1 MIAYLYLF
9 NKQGGLYMYKFLRI
23 YDVKT
28 KGNEVLA
35 ARYEVL
41 SEFEEFNCDE
51 LMEQRLIN
59 ICKSKNMPDINEGCM
74 YSVVKYENNIPVADE
89 AQLFYHTDNNGESFL
104 DIAECDARIITGV
117 ALGCDLSI
125 SRNST
130 LNNNVH
136 NDKLNNSYEEY
147 RKLCDE
153 YSQKVKYPEY
163 GEWCKE
169 SIFKIIKE
177 HGISDNEEYL
187 ITKAFNPNSDLY
199 ECLDG
204 NDPEYVLSWINSKP
218 HFKESLYDIILDRFL
233 DAYGEQYETLNKELA
248 DREYE
253 EYTGLDILAD
263 IINRAEDGNIDLFY
277 KALNEIGVNGF
288 KEYILQLVQK

>member
-1 MIAYLYLF
+1 
-9 NKQGGLYMYKFLRI
+9 MYKFLRI

-41 SEFEEFNCDE
+41 SEFEEFNYDE
-51 LMEQRLIN
+51 LMEQQLIN
-59 ICKSKNMPDINEGCM
+59 ICKSKNMLDINEGCI
-74 YSVVKYENNIPVADE
+74 YSVVKYKNDIPVADE

-104 DIAECDARIITGV
+104 DIADWDARIITGV

-125 SRNST
+125 SKNSA

-136 NDKLNNSYEEY
+136 NDKLDNSYKEY

-169 SIFKIIKE
+169 SIVKIIKE
-177 HGISDNEEYL
+177 QGISDNEEYL
-187 ITKAFNPNSDLY
+187 ITKVFNPNSDLY

-204 NDPEYVLSWINSKP
+204 NDPEYVLAWINSKP
-218 HFKESLYDIILDRFL
+218 QYRESLFDTIYDGFYDVYA
-233 DAYGEQYETLNKELA
+233 DKYEAMNKELA
-248 DREYE
+248 NMEYE
-253 EYTGLDILAD
+253 CCTGKDILAELIGKND
-263 IINRAEDGNIDLFY
+263 NSNIDLFY
-277 KALNEIGVNGF
+277 KALEEIGVNGF
-288 KEYILQLVQK
+288 KEFILQLVQKQ

>member
-1 MIAYLYLF
+1 
-9 NKQGGLYMYKFLRI
+9 MYKFLRI

-35 ARYEVL
+35 AGYEVL
-41 SEFEEFNCDE
+41 SEFEEFNYDE
-51 LMEQRLIN
+51 LMEQHLIN

-89 AQLFYHTDNNGESFL
+89 AQLFYHTDNNSESFL
-104 DIAECDARIITGV
+104 DIAEWDARIITGV

-125 SRNST
+125 SKNST

-136 NDKLNNSYEEY
+136 NDKLDNSYEKY

-177 HGISDNEEYL
+177 QGISDNEEYL
-187 ITKAFNPNSDLY
+187 ITKVFNPNSDLY

-204 NDPEYVLSWINSKP
+204 NDPEYVLDWINSKP
-218 HFKESLYDIILDRFL
+218 QYRESLFDTIYDGFYDVYA
-233 DAYGEQYETLNKELA
+233 DKYEAMNKELA
-248 DREYE
+248 NIEYE
-253 EYTGLDILAD
+253 CCTGKDILAELIGKND
-263 IINRAEDGNIDLFY
+263 NSNIDLLY
-277 KALNEIGVNGF
+277 KALEEIGVNGF
-288 KEYILQLVQK
+288 KEFILQLVQKQ

>member
-74 YSVVKYENNIPVADE
+74 YSVVKYENNISVADE

-104 DIAECDARIITGV
+104 DIAEWDARIITGV

-218 HFKESLYDIILDRFL
+218 QYGESLFNTIYDGFYDVYT
-233 DAYGEQYETLNKELA
+233 DKYEAMNKELA
-248 DREYE
+248 NMEYE
-253 EYTGLDILAD
+253 CCTGKDILAELIGKND
-263 IINRAEDGNIDLFY
+263 NSNIDLFY
-277 KALNEIGVNGF
+277 KALEEIGVNGF
-288 KEYILQLVQK
+288 KEFIMQLV

>member
-1 MIAYLYLF
+1 
-9 NKQGGLYMYKFLRI
+9 MYKFLRI

-104 DIAECDARIITGV
+104 DIAEWDARIITGV

-169 SIFKIIKE
+169 SIFKAIKE
-177 HGISDNEEYL
+177 YGVSDNKEYL
-187 ITKAFNPNSDLY
+187 ITKVFNPNSDLY
-199 ECLDG
+199 DENFDC
-204 NDPEYVLSWINSKP
+204 NDPECVLGWINYKP